1 MYQEKKRIDLEL
13 NQIQNEMMNENQNDE
28 KKVED
33 QEFEC
38 MDSFKYERV

>member
-33 QEFEC
+33 REFEC
-38 MDSFKYERV
+38 MDLFKCERV